1 MSVPLAKLPPTN
13 LQRGEPQV
21 RGQWEE
27 ARQAFPNPFTPL
39 ISSTAELG
47 GRLCRVGGGVGSTLR
62 PAIPLSNMLI
72 QALHLQIRKLRP
84 KFTKVIVWAG
94 MPWAGRV
101 SVKALRRGGGER
113 RENKESEKQT
123 TENRTETGI

>member
-1 MSVPLAKLPPTN
+1 MTDE
-13 LQRGEPQV
+13 RGFTSHFQV
-21 RGQWEE
+21 SPSDRTHRCGDQLT
-27 ARQAFPNPFTPL
+27 RSQ
-39 ISSTAELG
+39 
-47 GRLCRVGGGVGSTLR
+47 
-62 PAIPLSNMLI
+62 LI

>member
-1 MSVPLAKLPPTN
+1 MSVLLTKLPPTN

-47 GRLCRVGGGVGSTLR
+47 GWLCRVGGGVGSTLW
-62 PAIPLSNMLI
+62 PAIPLSNMII
-72 QALHLQIRKLRP
+72 QALHLPAAQLSTCASKTSLLLPQEETWLPRRKSLARP
-84 KFTKVIVWAG
+84 SIY
-94 MPWAGRV
+94 PLGREGHC
-101 SVKALRRGGGER
+101 SG
-113 RENKESEKQT
+113 T
-123 TENRTETGI
+123 

>member
-72 QALHLQIRKLRP
+72 QALHLPAAQLSTCASKTSLLQPREETWLP
-84 KFTKVIVWAG
+84 
-94 MPWAGRV
+94 
-101 SVKALRRGGGER
+101 R
-113 RENKESEKQT
+113 RESGSSIYPSPGARRALQRDLDAFCT
-123 TENRTETGI
+123 